1 MPLDYNSLALAALTS
16 FLVSYLTTSW
26 VIRQALKANLVG
38 IDVNKP
44 DRPKV
49 PLYGGI
55 GPIAGFVSGSFVLLP
70 FVRED
75 GADVLEAVLLSSLI
89 IAFLGML
96 DDIFNVRQS
105 IRAYT
110 PVFAA
115 VPLAVFSVGHTT
127 ISVPFLGYVNF
138 GPWYYIVIL
147 PAALTIAAN
156 AFNMLEGLNGLG
168 AGMGVIMTL
177 TLALIGFRAGGLS
190 LISGEMAAVLLASLI
205 AFLIF
210 NKYPAKVFPG
220 NVGTYFIGAAIGAL
234 GVSGY
239 MLTAL
244 FFLYLP
250 YVAEFV
256 LKARTKFKGVSFGKV
271 SQDGTLYWDS
281 FPHSLTHVV
290 MKLGRFKEY
299 QVVLILWG
307 IEAVFAVMAYFFQV
321 TIIKL

>member
-1 MPLDYNSLALAALTS
+1 M
-16 FLVSYLTTSW
+16 
-26 VIRQALKANLVG
+26 RQALKANLVG

-44 DRPKV
+44 ERPKV

-70 FVRED
+70 LVRED

-105 IRAYT
+105 IRAFT

-190 LISGEMAAVLLASLI
+190 LISGEMAVVLLASLI

-234 GVSGY
+234 GISGY
-239 MLTAL
+239 TLTAL

-281 FPHSLTHVV
+281 FPQSLTHVV

>member
-1 MPLDYNSLALAALTS
+1 MPLDYYSLALAALTS

-105 IRAYT
+105 IRAFT

-168 AGMGVIMTL
+168 AGMGAIMTL

-234 GVSGY
+234 GISGY

-244 FFLYLP
+244 FFLYIP
-250 YVAEFV
+250 YVAEFI
-256 LKARTKFKGVSFGKV
+256 LKARTKFKGVSFGKA

-321 TIIKL
+321 TVIKL

>member
-1 MPLDYNSLALAALTS
+1 M
-16 FLVSYLTTSW
+16 
-26 VIRQALKANLVG
+26 RQALKANLVG

-70 FVRED
+70 LVRED

-105 IRAYT
+105 IRAFT

-190 LISGEMAAVLLASLI
+190 LISGEMAVVLLASLI

-234 GVSGY
+234 GISGY

-244 FFLYLP
+244 FFLYIP

-271 SQDGTLYWDS
+271 SQGGTLYWDS

-321 TIIKL
+321 TVIKL

>member
-1 MPLDYNSLALAALTS
+1 MPLDYYSLVLAAFTS
-16 FLVSYLTTSW
+16 FLISYITTSW

-55 GPIAGFVSGSFVLLP
+55 GPIAGFVSGGFVLLP
-70 FVRED
+70 LIRED

-89 IAFLGML
+89 IAFLGIL

-105 IRAYT
+105 IRAFT

-127 ISVPFLGYVNF
+127 ISIPFLGYVNF

-168 AGMGVIMTL
+168 AGMGIIMAL

-190 LISGEMAAVLLASLI
+190 LISGEMAVVLLASLI

-234 GVSGY
+234 GISGY

-307 IEAVFAVMAYFFQV
+307 IEAVFAAMAYFFQV
-321 TIIKL
+321 TVIKL

>member
-1 MPLDYNSLALAALTS
+1 
-16 FLVSYLTTSW
+16 
-26 VIRQALKANLVG
+26 
-38 IDVNKP
+38 
-44 DRPKV
+44 
-49 PLYGGI
+49 
-55 GPIAGFVSGSFVLLP
+55 
-70 FVRED
+70 
-75 GADVLEAVLLSSLI
+75 
-89 IAFLGML
+89 
-96 DDIFNVRQS
+96 
-105 IRAYT
+105 
-110 PVFAA
+110 
-115 VPLAVFSVGHTT
+115 
-127 ISVPFLGYVNF
+127 
-138 GPWYYIVIL
+138 
-147 PAALTIAAN
+147 
-156 AFNMLEGLNGLG
+156 FNMLEGLNGLG

-234 GVSGY
+234 GISGY
-239 MLTAL
+239 TLTAL